1 MAIFLLRINK
11 KQAMNKKK
19 TTQWLLSFVLLLTA
33 TLFTACSNSDSNSA
47 IDEENQP
54 AGPQGSLVS
63 FGITTNKYSEVS
75 RAAQENEGR
84 VVSSSTENLGNGL
97 EALVEVVETP
107 AKAAETRAVGQAPA
121 GDYTILAYQGT
132 ELKQKWEIN
141 YKSDGTY
148 TMKDGSNPEKYLA
161 PGSYKFYVFKNQD
174 FELENGNYVA
184 KLENGEN
191 EPYLYE
197 DNVTI
202 NNQLKTKLTFTLK
215 PYFAKVKFK
224 IKAFSAKFDRASK
237 TANGL
242 PYTEQTPFE
251 GPTNGHFVYN
261 ANSIPS
267 TMTLNATNG
276 TITPTNNSAAGQTND
291 FVSFTGNVVDGDNS
305 YILSN
310 NAMFFLP
317 GTDITKLKFQFKTGI
332 AGTIYKKSIA
342 GKSLK
347 ISKPI
352 TGGLKSGYE
361 YIVSTTVYY
370 TATYLFSDGT
380 EGTMGN
386 KGNRTPIALYV
397 GTHNGHKFAIALNDA
412 KYPRTGGQG
421 SWYLGPWSRN
431 NSNNATYLHNI
442 NTQTPKYDGYETT
455 YESNTTWANPQGGKV
470 KADNENFDAF
480 YAAAHYSPGVN
491 LTGSIA
497 NAKWYLPSWGEW
509 DDAYRTFGFESI
521 IGKKEKNDEVW
532 YSSDLQYQLVQ
543 ILFLQAGGSPAS
555 GFYWTADTH
564 GKSYTIMIRP
574 KVTKKLDWPQIN
586 DVNKT
591 DQWGA
596 TRAFIRY

>member
-107 AKAAETRAVGQAPA
+107 TKIANTRAVGQAPA

-197 DNVTI
+197 GNVTI

-224 IKAFSAKFDRASK
+224 VKAFSKQVFDK
-237 TANGL
+237 
-242 PYTEQTPFE
+242 
-251 GPTNGHFVYN
+251 PTNGHFIYD
-261 ANSIPS
+261 ANTIPS
-267 TMTLNATNG
+267 SMILNAANGTMTS
-276 TITPTNNSAAGQTND
+276 TNNNAAGQTND
-291 FVSFTGNVVDGDNS
+291 FVSFTANEADGDNS
-305 YILSN
+305 KIESN

-317 GTDITKLKFQFKTGI
+317 GTDITKLKFQFLSGI
-332 AGTIYKKSIA
+332 SGTIYNKPIA

-347 ISKPI
+347 ISNPI

-361 YIVSTTVYY
+361 YIVTTTVYY

-386 KGNRTPIALYV
+386 KGNRTPIAVYV
-397 GTHNGHKFAIALNDA
+397 GTVNGKKYAISLKDA
-412 KYPRTGGQG
+412 ANGV
-421 SWYLGPWSRN
+421 SWAKSGYGDNTPFKGVN
-431 NSNNATYLHNI
+431 ETI
-442 NTQTPKYDGYETT
+442 NRYDGYTITHDWATT
-455 YESNTTWANPQGGKV
+455 KKPASDSNPV
-470 KADNENFDAF
+470 KATNQNFPAF
-480 YAAAHYSPGVN
+480 YNAANYNAGVA
-491 LTGSIA
+491 LTGAIA
-497 NAKWYLPSWGEW
+497 NTKWFLPGLGEW
-509 DDAYRTFGFESI
+509 NLAVENLLEAGSLKNKSVHAFINYNSGSLGYKKLDI
-521 IGKKEKNDEVW
+521 I
-532 YSSDLQYQLVQ
+532 
-543 ILFLQAGGSPAS
+543 FRQAGGFPPDQY
-555 GFYWTADTH
+555 YWTADKYNN
-564 GKSYTIMIRP
+564 GNIYTVVIRGWADKIQLSFTQP
-574 KVTKKLDWPQIN
+574 TQSN
-586 DVNKT
+586 
-591 DQWGA
+591 GA
-596 TRAFIRY
+596 CRAFIQY

>member
-75 RAAQENEGR
+75 RAAQDNEGR

-107 AKAAETRAVGQAPA
+107 TKTANTRAVGQAPA

-197 DNVTI
+197 GNVTI

-224 IKAFSAKFDRASK
+224 VKAFSKQVFDK
-237 TANGL
+237 
-242 PYTEQTPFE
+242 
-251 GPTNGHFVYN
+251 PTNGHFIYD
-261 ANSIPS
+261 ANTIPS
-267 TMTLNATNG
+267 SMILNAANGTMTS
-276 TITPTNNSAAGQTND
+276 TNNNAAGQTND
-291 FVSFTGNVVDGDNS
+291 FVSFTANEADGDNS
-305 YILSN
+305 KIESN

-317 GTDITKLKFQFKTGI
+317 GTDITKLKFQFLSGI
-332 AGTIYKKSIA
+332 SGTIYNKPIA
-342 GKSLK
+342 GKSLR
-347 ISKPI
+347 ISNPI

-361 YIVSTTVYY
+361 YIVTTTVYY

-386 KGNRTPIALYV
+386 KGNRTPIAVYV
-397 GTHNGHKFAIALNDA
+397 GTVNGKKYAISLKDA
-412 KYPRTGGQG
+412 ANGV
-421 SWYLGPWSRN
+421 SWAKSGYGDNTPFKGVN
-431 NSNNATYLHNI
+431 ETI
-442 NTQTPKYDGYETT
+442 NRYDGYTITHDWATT
-455 YESNTTWANPQGGKV
+455 KKPAYDSNPV
-470 KADNENFDAF
+470 KATNQNFPAF
-480 YAAAHYSPGVN
+480 YNAANYNAGVA
-491 LTGSIA
+491 LTGTIA
-497 NAKWYLPSWGEW
+497 NTKWFLPGLGEW
-509 DDAYRTFGFESI
+509 NLAVENLLEAGSLKNKSVHAFINYNSGSLGYKKLDI
-521 IGKKEKNDEVW
+521 I
-532 YSSDLQYQLVQ
+532 
-543 ILFLQAGGSPAS
+543 FRQAGGFPPDQY
-555 GFYWTADTH
+555 YWTADKYNN
-564 GKSYTIMIRP
+564 GNIYTVVIRGWADKIQLSFTQP
-574 KVTKKLDWPQIN
+574 TQSN
-586 DVNKT
+586 
-591 DQWGA
+591 GA
-596 TRAFIRY
+596 CRAFIQY

>member
-107 AKAAETRAVGQAPA
+107 TKTANTRTVGQAPA

-197 DNVTI
+197 GNVTI

-224 IKAFSAKFDRASK
+224 IKAFSKEVFDK
-237 TANGL
+237 
-242 PYTEQTPFE
+242 
-251 GPTNGHFVYN
+251 PTNGHFIYD
-261 ANSIPS
+261 ANTIPS
-267 TMTLNATNG
+267 SMILNAANGTMTS
-276 TITPTNNSAAGQTND
+276 TNNNAAGQTND
-291 FVSFTGNVVDGDNS
+291 FVSFTANEADGDNS
-305 YILSN
+305 KIESN

-317 GTDITKLKFQFKTGI
+317 GTDITKLKFQFLSGI
-332 AGTIYKKSIA
+332 SGTIYNKPIA

-347 ISKPI
+347 ISNPI

-361 YIVSTTVYY
+361 YIISTTVYY

-386 KGNRTPIALYV
+386 KGNRTPIAVYV
-397 GTHNGHKFAIALNDA
+397 GTVNGKKYAISLKDA
-412 KYPRTGGQG
+412 ANGVNWANNKYGD
-421 SWYLGPWSRN
+421 
-431 NSNNATYLHNI
+431 
-442 NTQTPKYDGYETT
+442 NTTPKGVNETINRYDGYKITHEWGTT
-455 YESNTTWANPQGGKV
+455 TKPAYDSNPI
-470 KADNENFDAF
+470 KATNQNFPAF
-480 YAAAHYSPGVN
+480 YNAANYNAGVA
-491 LTGSIA
+491 LTGTIA
-497 NAKWYLPSWGEW
+497 NTKWFLPGLGEW
-509 DDAYRTFGFESI
+509 NLAVENLLEAGSLKNKGVHAFINYNSGSLGYKKLDI
-521 IGKKEKNDEVW
+521 I
-532 YSSDLQYQLVQ
+532 
-543 ILFLQAGGSPAS
+543 FRQAGGFPPDQY
-555 GFYWTADTH
+555 YWTADKYNNGNIYTVVIR
-564 GKSYTIMIRP
+564 GWANKIQLSFTQPTKS
-574 KVTKKLDWPQIN
+574 D
-586 DVNKT
+586 
-591 DQWGA
+591 GA
-596 TRAFIRY
+596 CRAFIQY

>member
-107 AKAAETRAVGQAPA
+107 TKAANTRAVGQAPA

-197 DNVTI
+197 GNVTI

-224 IKAFSAKFDRASK
+224 IKAFSKEVFDK
-237 TANGL
+237 
-242 PYTEQTPFE
+242 
-251 GPTNGHFVYN
+251 PTNGHFIYD
-261 ANSIPS
+261 ANTIPS
-267 TMTLNATNG
+267 SMILNAANGTMTS
-276 TITPTNNSAAGQTND
+276 TNNNAAGQTND
-291 FVSFTGNVVDGDNS
+291 FVSFTANEADGDNS
-305 YILSN
+305 KIESN

-317 GTDITKLKFQFKTGI
+317 GTDITKLKFQFLSGI
-332 AGTIYKKSIA
+332 SGTIYNKPIA

-347 ISKPI
+347 ISNPI

-361 YIVSTTVYY
+361 YIISTTVYY

-386 KGNRTPIALYV
+386 KGNRTPIAVYV
-397 GTHNGHKFAIALNDA
+397 GTVNGKKYAISLKDA
-412 KYPRTGGQG
+412 ANGVNWANYKYGD
-421 SWYLGPWSRN
+421 
-431 NSNNATYLHNI
+431 
-442 NTQTPKYDGYETT
+442 NTTPKGVNETINRYDGYKITHDWATT
-455 YESNTTWANPQGGKV
+455 TRPAYDSNPV
-470 KADNENFDAF
+470 KATNQNFPAF
-480 YAAAHYSPGVN
+480 YNAANYNAGVA
-491 LTGSIA
+491 LTGTIA
-497 NAKWYLPSWGEW
+497 NTKWFLPGLGEW
-509 DDAYRTFGFESI
+509 NLAVENLLEAGSLKNKGVHNYINYNSGSLGYKKLDI
-521 IGKKEKNDEVW
+521 I
-532 YSSDLQYQLVQ
+532 
-543 ILFLQAGGSPAS
+543 FRQAGGFPPDQY
-555 GFYWTADTH
+555 YWTADKYNNGNIYTVVIR
-564 GKSYTIMIRP
+564 GWANKIQLSFTQPTKS
-574 KVTKKLDWPQIN
+574 D
-586 DVNKT
+586 
-591 DQWGA
+591 GA
-596 TRAFIRY
+596 CRAFIQY

>member
-107 AKAAETRAVGQAPA
+107 AKAANTRAVGQAPA

-197 DNVTI
+197 GNVTI

-224 IKAFSAKFDRASK
+224 IKAFSKEVFDK
-237 TANGL
+237 
-242 PYTEQTPFE
+242 
-251 GPTNGHFVYN
+251 PTNGHFIYD
-261 ANSIPS
+261 ANTIPS
-267 TMTLNATNG
+267 SMILNAANGTMTS
-276 TITPTNNSAAGQTND
+276 TNNNAAGQTND
-291 FVSFTGNVVDGDNS
+291 FVSFTANEADGDNS
-305 YILSN
+305 KIESN

-317 GTDITKLKFQFKTGI
+317 GTDITKLKFQFLSGI
-332 AGTIYKKSIA
+332 SGTIYNKPIA

-347 ISKPI
+347 ISNPI

-361 YIVSTTVYY
+361 YIISTTVYY

-386 KGNRTPIALYV
+386 KGNRTPIAVYV
-397 GTHNGHKFAIALNDA
+397 GTVNGKKYAISLKDA
-412 KYPRTGGQG
+412 ANGVNWANNKYGD
-421 SWYLGPWSRN
+421 
-431 NSNNATYLHNI
+431 
-442 NTQTPKYDGYETT
+442 NTTPKGVNETINRYDGYKITHEWGTT
-455 YESNTTWANPQGGKV
+455 TKPAYDSNPI
-470 KADNENFDAF
+470 KATNQNFPAF
-480 YAAAHYSPGVN
+480 YNAANYNAGVA
-491 LTGSIA
+491 LTGTIA
-497 NAKWYLPSWGEW
+497 NTKWFLPGLGEW
-509 DDAYRTFGFESI
+509 NLAVENLLEAGSLKNKGVHAFINYNSGSLGYKKLDI
-521 IGKKEKNDEVW
+521 I
-532 YSSDLQYQLVQ
+532 
-543 ILFLQAGGSPAS
+543 FRQAGGFPPDQY
-555 GFYWTADTH
+555 YWTADKYNNGNIYTVVIR
-564 GKSYTIMIRP
+564 GWANKIQLSFTQPTKS
-574 KVTKKLDWPQIN
+574 D
-586 DVNKT
+586 
-591 DQWGA
+591 GA
-596 TRAFIRY
+596 CRAFIQY

>member
-107 AKAAETRAVGQAPA
+107 TKTANTRAVGQAPA

-197 DNVTI
+197 GNVTI

-224 IKAFSAKFDRASK
+224 IKAFSKEVFDK
-237 TANGL
+237 
-242 PYTEQTPFE
+242 
-251 GPTNGHFVYN
+251 PTNGHFIYD
-261 ANSIPS
+261 ANTIPS
-267 TMTLNATNG
+267 SMILNAANGTMTS
-276 TITPTNNSAAGQTND
+276 TNNNAAGQTND
-291 FVSFTGNVVDGDNS
+291 FVSFTANEADGDNS
-305 YILSN
+305 KIESN

-317 GTDITKLKFQFKTGI
+317 GTDITKLKFQFLSGI
-332 AGTIYKKSIA
+332 SGTIYNKPIA

-347 ISKPI
+347 ISNPI

-386 KGNRTPIALYV
+386 KGNRTPIAVYV
-397 GTHNGHKFAIALNDA
+397 GTVNGKKYAISLKDA
-412 KYPRTGGQG
+412 ANGV
-421 SWYLGPWSRN
+421 SWAKSGYGDNTPFKGVN
-431 NSNNATYLHNI
+431 ETI
-442 NTQTPKYDGYETT
+442 NRYDGYTITHDWATT
-455 YESNTTWANPQGGKV
+455 KKPASDSNPV
-470 KADNENFDAF
+470 KATNQNFPAF
-480 YAAAHYSPGVN
+480 YNAANYNAGVA
-491 LTGSIA
+491 LTGAIA
-497 NAKWYLPSWGEW
+497 NTKWFLPGLGEW
-509 DDAYRTFGFESI
+509 NLAVENLLEAGSLKNKSVHAFINYNSGSLGYKKLDI
-521 IGKKEKNDEVW
+521 I
-532 YSSDLQYQLVQ
+532 
-543 ILFLQAGGSPAS
+543 FRQAGGFPPDQY
-555 GFYWTADTH
+555 YWTADKYNN
-564 GKSYTIMIRP
+564 GNIYTVVIRGWADKIQLSFTQP
-574 KVTKKLDWPQIN
+574 TQSN
-586 DVNKT
+586 
-591 DQWGA
+591 GA
-596 TRAFIRY
+596 CRAFIQY

>member
-107 AKAAETRAVGQAPA
+107 TKTANTRAVGQAPA

-184 KLENGEN
+184 KLKNGEN

-197 DNVTI
+197 GNVTI

-224 IKAFSAKFDRASK
+224 IKAFSKEVFDK
-237 TANGL
+237 
-242 PYTEQTPFE
+242 
-251 GPTNGHFVYN
+251 PTNGHFIYD
-261 ANSIPS
+261 ANTIPS
-267 TMTLNATNG
+267 SMILNAANGTMTS
-276 TITPTNNSAAGQTND
+276 TNNNAAGQTND
-291 FVSFTGNVVDGDNS
+291 FVSFTANEADGDNS
-305 YILSN
+305 KIESN

-317 GTDITKLKFQFKTGI
+317 GTDITKLKFQFLSGI
-332 AGTIYKKSIA
+332 SGTIYNKPIA

-347 ISKPI
+347 ISNPI

-361 YIVSTTVYY
+361 YIISTTVYY

-386 KGNRTPIALYV
+386 KGNRTPIAVYV
-397 GTHNGHKFAIALNDA
+397 GTVNGKKYAISLKDA
-412 KYPRTGGQG
+412 ANGVNWANNKYGD
-421 SWYLGPWSRN
+421 
-431 NSNNATYLHNI
+431 
-442 NTQTPKYDGYETT
+442 NTTPKGVNETINRYDGYKITHEWGTT
-455 YESNTTWANPQGGKV
+455 TKPAYDSNPI
-470 KADNENFDAF
+470 KATNQNFPAF
-480 YAAAHYSPGVN
+480 YNAANYNAGVA
-491 LTGSIA
+491 LTGTIA
-497 NAKWYLPSWGEW
+497 NTKWFLPGLGEW
-509 DDAYRTFGFESI
+509 NLAVENLLEAGSLKNKGVHAFINYNSGSLGYKKLDI
-521 IGKKEKNDEVW
+521 I
-532 YSSDLQYQLVQ
+532 
-543 ILFLQAGGSPAS
+543 FRQAGGFPPDQY
-555 GFYWTADTH
+555 YWTADKYNNGNIYTVVIR
-564 GKSYTIMIRP
+564 GWANKIQLSFTQPTKS
-574 KVTKKLDWPQIN
+574 D
-586 DVNKT
+586 
-591 DQWGA
+591 GA
-596 TRAFIRY
+596 CRAFIQY

>member
-107 AKAAETRAVGQAPA
+107 TKTANTRAVGQAPA

-197 DNVTI
+197 GNVTI

-224 IKAFSAKFDRASK
+224 IKAFSKEVFDK
-237 TANGL
+237 
-242 PYTEQTPFE
+242 
-251 GPTNGHFVYN
+251 PTNGHFIYD
-261 ANSIPS
+261 ANTIPS
-267 TMTLNATNG
+267 SMTLNAANG
-276 TITPTNNSAAGQTND
+276 TMTSTNNNAAGQTND
-291 FVSFTGNVVDGDNS
+291 FVSFTANEADGDNS
-305 YILSN
+305 KIESN

-317 GTDITKLKFQFKTGI
+317 GTDITKLKFQFLSGI
-332 AGTIYKKSIA
+332 SGTIYNKPIA

-347 ISKPI
+347 ISNPI

-386 KGNRTPIALYV
+386 KGNRTPIAVYV
-397 GTHNGHKFAIALNDA
+397 GTVNGKKYAISLKDA
-412 KYPRTGGQG
+412 ANGVSWANNKYGD
-421 SWYLGPWSRN
+421 
-431 NSNNATYLHNI
+431 
-442 NTQTPKYDGYETT
+442 NTTPKGVNETINRYDGYKITHDWATT
-455 YESNTTWANPQGGKV
+455 TKPGTDSNPV
-470 KADNENFDAF
+470 KATNQNFPAF
-480 YAAAHYSPGVN
+480 YNAANYNAGVA
-491 LTGSIA
+491 LTGTIA
-497 NAKWYLPSWGEW
+497 NTKWFLPGLGEW
-509 DDAYRTFGFESI
+509 NLAVENLLEAGSLKNKGVHAYINYNSGSLGYKKLDI
-521 IGKKEKNDEVW
+521 I
-532 YSSDLQYQLVQ
+532 
-543 ILFLQAGGSPAS
+543 FRQAGGFPPDQY
-555 GFYWTADTH
+555 YWTADKYNSGNIYTVVIR
-564 GKSYTIMIRP
+564 GWANRIQLSFTQPTKS
-574 KVTKKLDWPQIN
+574 D
-586 DVNKT
+586 
-591 DQWGA
+591 GGC
-596 TRAFIRY
+596 RAFIQY

>member
-107 AKAAETRAVGQAPA
+107 TKTANTRAVGQAPA

-197 DNVTI
+197 GNVTI

-224 IKAFSAKFDRASK
+224 IKAFSKQVFDK
-237 TANGL
+237 
-242 PYTEQTPFE
+242 
-251 GPTNGHFVYN
+251 PTNGHFIYD
-261 ANSIPS
+261 ANTIPS
-267 TMTLNATNG
+267 SMILNAANGTMTS
-276 TITPTNNSAAGQTND
+276 TNNNAAGQTND
-291 FVSFTGNVVDGDNS
+291 FISFTANEDDGDNS
-305 YILSN
+305 KIESN
-310 NAMFFLP
+310 SSMFFLP
-317 GTDITKLKFQFKTGI
+317 GTDITKLKFQFLSGI
-332 AGTIYKKSIA
+332 SGTIYNKPIA
-342 GKSLK
+342 GKSLR
-347 ISKPI
+347 ISNPI

-361 YIVSTTVYY
+361 YIVTTTVYY

-386 KGNRTPIALYV
+386 KGNRTPIAVYV
-397 GTHNGHKFAIALNDA
+397 GTVNGKKYAISLKDA
-412 KYPRTGGQG
+412 ANGV
-421 SWYLGPWSRN
+421 SWAKSGYGDNTPFKGVN
-431 NSNNATYLHNI
+431 ETI
-442 NTQTPKYDGYETT
+442 NRYDGYKITHDWATT
-455 YESNTTWANPQGGKV
+455 KKPASDSNPV
-470 KADNENFDAF
+470 KATNQNFPAF
-480 YAAAHYSPGVN
+480 YNAANYNAGVA
-491 LTGSIA
+491 LTGTIA
-497 NAKWYLPSWGEW
+497 NTKWFLPGLGEW
-509 DDAYRTFGFESI
+509 NLAVENLLEAGSLKNKSVHAFINYNSGSLGYKKLDI
-521 IGKKEKNDEVW
+521 I
-532 YSSDLQYQLVQ
+532 
-543 ILFLQAGGSPAS
+543 FRQAGGFPPDQY
-555 GFYWTADTH
+555 YWTADKYNNGNIYTVVIR
-564 GKSYTIMIRP
+564 GWANKIQLSFTQPTKS
-574 KVTKKLDWPQIN
+574 D
-586 DVNKT
+586 
-591 DQWGA
+591 GA
-596 TRAFIRY
+596 CRAFIQY

>member
-107 AKAAETRAVGQAPA
+107 TKTANTRAVGQAPA

-141 YKSDGTY
+141 YKSNGTY

-197 DNVTI
+197 GNVTI

-215 PYFAKVKFK
+215 PYFAKVNFK
-224 IKAFSAKFDRASK
+224 IKAFSKEVFDK
-237 TANGL
+237 
-242 PYTEQTPFE
+242 
-251 GPTNGHFVYN
+251 PTNGHFIYD
-261 ANSIPS
+261 ANTIPS
-267 TMTLNATNG
+267 SMTLNAANG
-276 TITPTNNSAAGQTND
+276 TMTSTNNNAAGQTND
-291 FVSFTGNVVDGDNS
+291 FVSFTANEADGDNS
-305 YILSN
+305 KIESN

-317 GTDITKLKFQFKTGI
+317 GTDITKLKFQFLSGI
-332 AGTIYKKSIA
+332 SGTIYNKPIA

-347 ISKPI
+347 ISNPI

-386 KGNRTPIALYV
+386 KGNRTPIAVYV
-397 GTHNGHKFAIALNDA
+397 GTVNGKKYAISLKDA
-412 KYPRTGGQG
+412 ANGVNWANYKYGD
-421 SWYLGPWSRN
+421 
-431 NSNNATYLHNI
+431 
-442 NTQTPKYDGYETT
+442 NTTPKGVNETINRYDGYKITHDWATT
-455 YESNTTWANPQGGKV
+455 TKPAYDSNPV
-470 KADNENFDAF
+470 KATNQNFPAF
-480 YAAAHYSPGVN
+480 YNAANYNAGVA
-491 LTGSIA
+491 LTGTIA
-497 NAKWYLPSWGEW
+497 NTKWFLPGLGEW
-509 DDAYRTFGFESI
+509 NLAVENLLEAGSLKNKGVHNYINYNSGSLGYKKLDI
-521 IGKKEKNDEVW
+521 I
-532 YSSDLQYQLVQ
+532 
-543 ILFLQAGGSPAS
+543 FRQAGGFPPDQY
-555 GFYWTADTH
+555 YWTADKYNNGNIYTVVIR
-564 GKSYTIMIRP
+564 GWANRIQLSFTQPTKS
-574 KVTKKLDWPQIN
+574 D
-586 DVNKT
+586 
-591 DQWGA
+591 GA
-596 TRAFIRY
+596 CRAFIQY

>member
-11 KQAMNKKK
+11 KQAMNKTK

-107 AKAAETRAVGQAPA
+107 TKTANTRAVGQAPA

-141 YKSDGTY
+141 YKSNGTY

-161 PGSYKFYVFKNQD
+161 PGSYKFYAFKNQD

-184 KLENGEN
+184 KLKNGEN

-197 DNVTI
+197 GNVTI

-224 IKAFSAKFDRASK
+224 IKAFSKEVFDK
-237 TANGL
+237 
-242 PYTEQTPFE
+242 
-251 GPTNGHFVYN
+251 PTNGHFIYD
-261 ANSIPS
+261 ANTIPS
-267 TMTLNATNG
+267 SMILNAANGTMTS
-276 TITPTNNSAAGQTND
+276 TNNNAAGQTND
-291 FVSFTGNVVDGDNS
+291 FVSFTANEADGDNS
-305 YILSN
+305 KIESN

-317 GTDITKLKFQFKTGI
+317 GTDITKLKFQFLSGI
-332 AGTIYKKSIA
+332 SGTIYNKPIA

-347 ISKPI
+347 ISNPI

-386 KGNRTPIALYV
+386 KGNRTPIAVYV
-397 GTHNGHKFAIALNDA
+397 GTVNGKKYAISLKDA
-412 KYPRTGGQG
+412 ANGVNWANNKYGD
-421 SWYLGPWSRN
+421 
-431 NSNNATYLHNI
+431 
-442 NTQTPKYDGYETT
+442 NTTPKGVNETINRYDGYKITHDWATT
-455 YESNTTWANPQGGKV
+455 TRPAYDSNPV
-470 KADNENFDAF
+470 KATNQNFPAF
-480 YAAAHYSPGVN
+480 YNAANYNAGVA
-491 LTGSIA
+491 LTGTIA
-497 NAKWYLPSWGEW
+497 NTKWFLPGLGEW
-509 DDAYRTFGFESI
+509 NLAVENLLEAGSLKNKGVHNYINYNSGSLGYKKLDI
-521 IGKKEKNDEVW
+521 I
-532 YSSDLQYQLVQ
+532 
-543 ILFLQAGGSPAS
+543 FRQAGGFPPDQY
-555 GFYWTADTH
+555 YWTADKYNNGNIYTVVIR
-564 GKSYTIMIRP
+564 GWANKIQLSFTQPTKS
-574 KVTKKLDWPQIN
+574 D
-586 DVNKT
+586 
-591 DQWGA
+591 GA
-596 TRAFIRY
+596 CRAFIQY

>member
-107 AKAAETRAVGQAPA
+107 TKTANTRAVGQAPA

-197 DNVTI
+197 GNVTI

-224 IKAFSAKFDRASK
+224 IKAFSKEVFDK
-237 TANGL
+237 
-242 PYTEQTPFE
+242 
-251 GPTNGHFVYN
+251 PTNGHFIYD
-261 ANSIPS
+261 ANTIPS
-267 TMTLNATNG
+267 SMILNAANGTMTS
-276 TITPTNNSAAGQTND
+276 TNNNAAGQTND
-291 FVSFTGNVVDGDNS
+291 FVSFTANEADGDNS
-305 YILSN
+305 KIESN

-317 GTDITKLKFQFKTGI
+317 GTDITKLKFQFLSGI
-332 AGTIYKKSIA
+332 SGTIYNKPIA

-347 ISKPI
+347 ISNPI

-386 KGNRTPIALYV
+386 KGNRTPIAVYV
-397 GTHNGHKFAIALNDA
+397 GTANGKKYAMSLKDA
-412 KYPRTGGQG
+412 ANGV
-421 SWYLGPWSRN
+421 SWAKSGYGDNTPPKGVNETISR
-431 NSNNATYLHNI
+431 
-442 NTQTPKYDGYETT
+442 YDGYKITHDWATT
-455 YESNTTWANPQGGKV
+455 TKPRTDSNPT
-470 KADNENFDAF
+470 KATNQNFPAF
-480 YAAAHYSPGVN
+480 YNAANYNAGVA
-491 LTGSIA
+491 LTGAIA
-497 NAKWYLPSWGEW
+497 NTKWFLPGLGEW
-509 DDAYRTFGFESI
+509 NLAVENLLEAGSLKNKGVHAFINYNSGSLGYKKLDI
-521 IGKKEKNDEVW
+521 I
-532 YSSDLQYQLVQ
+532 
-543 ILFLQAGGSPAS
+543 FRQAGGFPPDQY
-555 GFYWTADTH
+555 YWTADKYNNGNIYTVVIR
-564 GKSYTIMIRP
+564 GWANKIQLSFTQPTKS
-574 KVTKKLDWPQIN
+574 D
-586 DVNKT
+586 
-591 DQWGA
+591 GA
-596 TRAFIRY
+596 CRAFIQY

>member
-75 RAAQENEGR
+75 RVAQENEGR

-107 AKAAETRAVGQAPA
+107 TKTANTRAVGQAPA

-197 DNVTI
+197 GNVTI

-224 IKAFSAKFDRASK
+224 IKAFSKEVFDK
-237 TANGL
+237 
-242 PYTEQTPFE
+242 
-251 GPTNGHFVYN
+251 PTNGHFIYD
-261 ANSIPS
+261 ANTIPS
-267 TMTLNATNG
+267 SMILNAANGTMTS
-276 TITPTNNSAAGQTND
+276 TNNNAAGQTND
-291 FVSFTGNVVDGDNS
+291 FVSFTANEADGDNS
-305 YILSN
+305 KIESN

-317 GTDITKLKFQFKTGI
+317 GTDITKLKFQFLSGI
-332 AGTIYKKSIA
+332 SGTIYNKPIA

-347 ISKPI
+347 ISNPI

-361 YIVSTTVYY
+361 YIISTTVYY

-386 KGNRTPIALYV
+386 KGNRTPIAVYV
-397 GTHNGHKFAIALNDA
+397 GTVNGKKYAISLKDA
-412 KYPRTGGQG
+412 ANGVNWANNKYGD
-421 SWYLGPWSRN
+421 
-431 NSNNATYLHNI
+431 
-442 NTQTPKYDGYETT
+442 NTTPKGVNETINRYDGYKITHEWGTT
-455 YESNTTWANPQGGKV
+455 TKPAYDSNPI
-470 KADNENFDAF
+470 KATNQNFPAF
-480 YAAAHYSPGVN
+480 YNAANYNAGVA
-491 LTGSIA
+491 LTGTIA
-497 NAKWYLPSWGEW
+497 NTKWFLPGLGEW
-509 DDAYRTFGFESI
+509 NLAVENLLEAGSLKNKGVHAFINYNSGSLGYKKLDI
-521 IGKKEKNDEVW
+521 I
-532 YSSDLQYQLVQ
+532 
-543 ILFLQAGGSPAS
+543 FRQAGGFPPDQY
-555 GFYWTADTH
+555 YWTADKYNNGNIYTVVIR
-564 GKSYTIMIRP
+564 GWANKIQLSFTQPTKS
-574 KVTKKLDWPQIN
+574 D
-586 DVNKT
+586 
-591 DQWGA
+591 GA
-596 TRAFIRY
+596 CRAFIQY

>member
-107 AKAAETRAVGQAPA
+107 TKAANTRAVGQAPA

-197 DNVTI
+197 GNVTI

-215 PYFAKVKFK
+215 PYFAKVNFK
-224 IKAFSAKFDRASK
+224 IKAFSKEVFDK
-237 TANGL
+237 
-242 PYTEQTPFE
+242 
-251 GPTNGHFVYN
+251 PTNGHFIYD
-261 ANSIPS
+261 ANTIPS
-267 TMTLNATNG
+267 SMTLNAANG
-276 TITPTNNSAAGQTND
+276 TMTSTNNNAAGQTND
-291 FVSFTGNVVDGDNS
+291 FVSFTANEADGDNS
-305 YILSN
+305 KIESN

-317 GTDITKLKFQFKTGI
+317 GTDITKLKFQFLSGI
-332 AGTIYKKSIA
+332 SGTIYNKPIA

-347 ISKPI
+347 ISNPI

-386 KGNRTPIALYV
+386 KGNRTPIAVYV
-397 GTHNGHKFAIALNDA
+397 GTVNGKKYAISLKDA
-412 KYPRTGGQG
+412 ANGVNWANYKYGD
-421 SWYLGPWSRN
+421 
-431 NSNNATYLHNI
+431 
-442 NTQTPKYDGYETT
+442 NTTPKGVNETINRYDGYKITHDWATT
-455 YESNTTWANPQGGKV
+455 TKPAYDSNPV
-470 KADNENFDAF
+470 KATNQNFPAF
-480 YAAAHYSPGVN
+480 YNAANYNAGVA
-491 LTGSIA
+491 LTGTIA
-497 NAKWYLPSWGEW
+497 NTKWFLPGLGEW
-509 DDAYRTFGFESI
+509 NLAVENLLEAGSLKNKGVHNYINYNSGSLGYKKLDI
-521 IGKKEKNDEVW
+521 I
-532 YSSDLQYQLVQ
+532 
-543 ILFLQAGGSPAS
+543 FRQAGGFPPDQY
-555 GFYWTADTH
+555 YWTADKYNNGNIYTVVIR
-564 GKSYTIMIRP
+564 GWANRIQLSFTQPTKS
-574 KVTKKLDWPQIN
+574 D
-586 DVNKT
+586 
-591 DQWGA
+591 GA
-596 TRAFIRY
+596 CRAFIQY

>member
-107 AKAAETRAVGQAPA
+107 TKTANTRAVGQAPA

-197 DNVTI
+197 GNVTI

-224 IKAFSAKFDRASK
+224 IKAFSKEVFDK
-237 TANGL
+237 
-242 PYTEQTPFE
+242 
-251 GPTNGHFVYN
+251 PTNGHFIYD
-261 ANSIPS
+261 ANTIPS
-267 TMTLNATNG
+267 SMILNAANGTMTS
-276 TITPTNNSAAGQTND
+276 TNNNAAGQTND
-291 FVSFTGNVVDGDNS
+291 FVSFTANEADGDNS
-305 YILSN
+305 KIESN

-317 GTDITKLKFQFKTGI
+317 GTDITKLKFQFLSGI
-332 AGTIYKKSIA
+332 SGTIYNKPIA

-347 ISKPI
+347 ISNPI

-361 YIVSTTVYY
+361 YIISTTVYY

-386 KGNRTPIALYV
+386 KGNRTPIAVYV
-397 GTHNGHKFAIALNDA
+397 GTVNGKKYAISLKDA
-412 KYPRTGGQG
+412 ANGVNWANNKYGD
-421 SWYLGPWSRN
+421 
-431 NSNNATYLHNI
+431 
-442 NTQTPKYDGYETT
+442 NTTPKGVNETINRYDGYKITHEWGTT
-455 YESNTTWANPQGGKV
+455 TKPAYDSNPI
-470 KADNENFDAF
+470 KATNQNFPAF
-480 YAAAHYSPGVN
+480 YNAANYNAGVA
-491 LTGSIA
+491 LTGTIA
-497 NAKWYLPSWGEW
+497 NTKWFLPGLGEW
-509 DDAYRTFGFESI
+509 NLAVENLLEAGSLKNKGVYAFINYNSGSLGYKKLDI
-521 IGKKEKNDEVW
+521 I
-532 YSSDLQYQLVQ
+532 
-543 ILFLQAGGSPAS
+543 FRQAGGFPPDQY
-555 GFYWTADTH
+555 YWTADKYNNGNIYTVVIR
-564 GKSYTIMIRP
+564 GWANKIQLSFTQPTKS
-574 KVTKKLDWPQIN
+574 D
-586 DVNKT
+586 
-591 DQWGA
+591 GA
-596 TRAFIRY
+596 CRAFIQY

>member
-107 AKAAETRAVGQAPA
+107 TKTANTRAVGQAPA

-161 PGSYKFYVFKNQD
+161 PGSYQFYVFKNQD

-197 DNVTI
+197 GNVTI

-224 IKAFSAKFDRASK
+224 VKAFSKQVFDK
-237 TANGL
+237 
-242 PYTEQTPFE
+242 
-251 GPTNGHFVYN
+251 PTNGHFIYD
-261 ANSIPS
+261 ANTIPS
-267 TMTLNATNG
+267 SMILNAANGTMTS
-276 TITPTNNSAAGQTND
+276 TNNNAAGQTND
-291 FVSFTGNVVDGDNS
+291 FVSFTANEADGDNS
-305 YILSN
+305 KIESN

-317 GTDITKLKFQFKTGI
+317 GTDITKLKFQFLSGI
-332 AGTIYKKSIA
+332 SGTIYNKPIA

-347 ISKPI
+347 ISNPI

-361 YIVSTTVYY
+361 YIVTTTVYY

-386 KGNRTPIALYV
+386 KGNRTPIAVYV
-397 GTHNGHKFAIALNDA
+397 GTVNGKKYAISLKDA
-412 KYPRTGGQG
+412 ANGV
-421 SWYLGPWSRN
+421 SWAKSGYGDNTPFKGVN
-431 NSNNATYLHNI
+431 ETI
-442 NTQTPKYDGYETT
+442 NRYDGYTITHDWATT
-455 YESNTTWANPQGGKV
+455 KKPASDSNPV
-470 KADNENFDAF
+470 KATNQNFPAF
-480 YAAAHYSPGVN
+480 YNAANYNAGVA
-491 LTGSIA
+491 LTGAIA
-497 NAKWYLPSWGEW
+497 NTKWFLPGLGEW
-509 DDAYRTFGFESI
+509 NLAVENLLEAGSLKNKSVHAFINYNSGSLGYKKLDI
-521 IGKKEKNDEVW
+521 I
-532 YSSDLQYQLVQ
+532 
-543 ILFLQAGGSPAS
+543 FRQAGGFPPDQY
-555 GFYWTADTH
+555 YWTADKYNN
-564 GKSYTIMIRP
+564 GNIYTVVIRGWADKIQLSFTQP
-574 KVTKKLDWPQIN
+574 TQSN
-586 DVNKT
+586 
-591 DQWGA
+591 GA
-596 TRAFIRY
+596 CRAFIQY

>member
-107 AKAAETRAVGQAPA
+107 TKAANTRAVGQAPA

-141 YKSDGTY
+141 YKSNGTY

-161 PGSYKFYVFKNQD
+161 PGSYQFYVFKNQD

-197 DNVTI
+197 GNVTI

-224 IKAFSAKFDRASK
+224 IKAFSKEVFDK
-237 TANGL
+237 
-242 PYTEQTPFE
+242 
-251 GPTNGHFVYN
+251 PTNGHFIYD
-261 ANSIPS
+261 ANTIPS
-267 TMTLNATNG
+267 SMTLNAANG
-276 TITPTNNSAAGQTND
+276 TMTSTNNNAAGQTND
-291 FVSFTGNVVDGDNS
+291 FVSFTANEADGDNS
-305 YILSN
+305 KIESN

-317 GTDITKLKFQFKTGI
+317 GTDITKLKFQFLSGI
-332 AGTIYKKSIA
+332 SGTIYNKPIA

-347 ISKPI
+347 ISNPI

-361 YIVSTTVYY
+361 YIISTTVYY

-386 KGNRTPIALYV
+386 KGNRTPIAVYV
-397 GTHNGHKFAIALNDA
+397 GTVNGKKYAISLKDA
-412 KYPRTGGQG
+412 ANGVSWAKGGYG
-421 SWYLGPWSRN
+421 D
-431 NSNNATYLHNI
+431 
-442 NTQTPKYDGYETT
+442 NTTPKGVNETISRYDGYKITHDWATT
-455 YESNTTWANPQGGKV
+455 TKPRTDSNPV
-470 KADNENFDAF
+470 KATNQNFPAF
-480 YAAAHYSPGVN
+480 YNAANYNAGVA
-491 LTGSIA
+491 LTGTIA
-497 NAKWYLPSWGEW
+497 NTKWFLPGLGEW
-509 DDAYRTFGFESI
+509 NLAVENLLEAGSLKNKSVHAFINYNSGSLGYKKLDI
-521 IGKKEKNDEVW
+521 I
-532 YSSDLQYQLVQ
+532 
-543 ILFLQAGGSPAS
+543 FRQAGGFPPDQY
-555 GFYWTADTH
+555 YWTADKYNN
-564 GKSYTIMIRP
+564 GNIYTVVIRGWADKIQLSFTQP
-574 KVTKKLDWPQIN
+574 TQSN
-586 DVNKT
+586 
-591 DQWGA
+591 GA
-596 TRAFIRY
+596 CRAFIQY

>member
-107 AKAAETRAVGQAPA
+107 TKTANTRAVGQAPA

-141 YKSDGTY
+141 YKSNGTY

-197 DNVTI
+197 GNVTI

-224 IKAFSAKFDRASK
+224 VKAFSKEVFDK
-237 TANGL
+237 
-242 PYTEQTPFE
+242 
-251 GPTNGHFVYN
+251 PTNGHFIYD
-261 ANSIPS
+261 ANTIPS
-267 TMTLNATNG
+267 SMILNAANGTMTS
-276 TITPTNNSAAGQTND
+276 TNNNAAGQTND
-291 FVSFTGNVVDGDNS
+291 FVSFTANEADGDNS
-305 YILSN
+305 KIESN

-317 GTDITKLKFQFKTGI
+317 GTDITKLKFQFLSGI
-332 AGTIYKKSIA
+332 SGTIYNKPIA

-347 ISKPI
+347 ISNPI

-386 KGNRTPIALYV
+386 KGNRTPIAVYV
-397 GTHNGHKFAIALNDA
+397 GTVNGKKYAISLKDA
-412 KYPRTGGQG
+412 ANGVNWANNKYGD
-421 SWYLGPWSRN
+421 
-431 NSNNATYLHNI
+431 
-442 NTQTPKYDGYETT
+442 NTTPKGVNETINRYDGYKITHEWGTT
-455 YESNTTWANPQGGKV
+455 TKPAYDSNPI
-470 KADNENFDAF
+470 KATNQNFPAF
-480 YAAAHYSPGVN
+480 YNAANYNAGVA
-491 LTGSIA
+491 LTGTIA
-497 NAKWYLPSWGEW
+497 NTKWFLPGLGEW
-509 DDAYRTFGFESI
+509 NLAVENLLEAGSLKNKGVHAFINYNSGSLGYKKLDI
-521 IGKKEKNDEVW
+521 I
-532 YSSDLQYQLVQ
+532 
-543 ILFLQAGGSPAS
+543 FRQAGGFPPDQY
-555 GFYWTADTH
+555 YWTADKYNNGNIYTVVIR
-564 GKSYTIMIRP
+564 GWANKIQLSFTQPTKS
-574 KVTKKLDWPQIN
+574 D
-586 DVNKT
+586 
-591 DQWGA
+591 GA
-596 TRAFIRY
+596 CRAFIQY

>member
-107 AKAAETRAVGQAPA
+107 TKTANTRAVGQAPA

-197 DNVTI
+197 GNVTI

-224 IKAFSAKFDRASK
+224 IKAFSKEVFDK
-237 TANGL
+237 
-242 PYTEQTPFE
+242 
-251 GPTNGHFVYN
+251 PTNGHFIYD
-261 ANSIPS
+261 ANTIPS
-267 TMTLNATNG
+267 SMTLNAANG
-276 TITPTNNSAAGQTND
+276 TMTSTNNNAAGQTND
-291 FVSFTGNVVDGDNS
+291 FVSFTANEADGDNS
-305 YILSN
+305 KIESN

-317 GTDITKLKFQFKTGI
+317 GTDITKLKFQFLSGI
-332 AGTIYKKSIA
+332 SGTIYNKPIA

-347 ISKPI
+347 ISNPI

-361 YIVSTTVYY
+361 YIISTTVYY

-386 KGNRTPIALYV
+386 KGNRTPIAVYV
-397 GTHNGHKFAIALNDA
+397 GTVNGKKYAISLKDA
-412 KYPRTGGQG
+412 ANGVSWAKGGYG
-421 SWYLGPWSRN
+421 D
-431 NSNNATYLHNI
+431 
-442 NTQTPKYDGYETT
+442 NTTPKGVNETISRYDGYKITHDWATT
-455 YESNTTWANPQGGKV
+455 TKPRTDSNPV
-470 KADNENFDAF
+470 KATNQNFPAF
-480 YAAAHYSPGVN
+480 YNAANYNAGVA
-491 LTGSIA
+491 LTGTIA
-497 NAKWYLPSWGEW
+497 NTKWFLPGLGEW
-509 DDAYRTFGFESI
+509 NLAVENLLEAGSLKNKGVHNYINYNSGSLGYKKLDI
-521 IGKKEKNDEVW
+521 I
-532 YSSDLQYQLVQ
+532 
-543 ILFLQAGGSPAS
+543 FRQAGGFPPDQY
-555 GFYWTADTH
+555 YWTADKYNNGNIYTVVIR
-564 GKSYTIMIRP
+564 GWANRIQLSFTQPTKS
-574 KVTKKLDWPQIN
+574 D
-586 DVNKT
+586 
-591 DQWGA
+591 GA
-596 TRAFIRY
+596 CRAFIQY

>member
-107 AKAAETRAVGQAPA
+107 TKTANTRAVGQAPA

-132 ELKQKWEIN
+132 ELKQKWKIN

-197 DNVTI
+197 GNVTI

-224 IKAFSAKFDRASK
+224 IKAFSKEVFDK
-237 TANGL
+237 
-242 PYTEQTPFE
+242 
-251 GPTNGHFVYN
+251 PTNGHFIYD
-261 ANSIPS
+261 ANTIPS
-267 TMTLNATNG
+267 SMILNAANGTMTS
-276 TITPTNNSAAGQTND
+276 TNNNAAGQTND
-291 FVSFTGNVVDGDNS
+291 FVSFTANEADGDNS
-305 YILSN
+305 KIESN

-317 GTDITKLKFQFKTGI
+317 GTDITKLKFQFLSGI
-332 AGTIYKKSIA
+332 SGTIYNKPIA

-347 ISKPI
+347 ISNPI

-361 YIVSTTVYY
+361 YIISTTVYY

-386 KGNRTPIALYV
+386 KGNRTPIAVYV
-397 GTHNGHKFAIALNDA
+397 GTVNGKKYAISLKDA
-412 KYPRTGGQG
+412 ANGVNWANNKYGD
-421 SWYLGPWSRN
+421 
-431 NSNNATYLHNI
+431 
-442 NTQTPKYDGYETT
+442 NTTPKGVNETINRYDGYKITHEWGTT
-455 YESNTTWANPQGGKV
+455 TKPAYDSNPI
-470 KADNENFDAF
+470 KATNQNFPAF
-480 YAAAHYSPGVN
+480 YNAANYNAGVA
-491 LTGSIA
+491 LTGTIA
-497 NAKWYLPSWGEW
+497 NTKWFLPGLGEW
-509 DDAYRTFGFESI
+509 NLAVENLLEAGSLKNKGVHAFINYNSGSLGYKKLDI
-521 IGKKEKNDEVW
+521 I
-532 YSSDLQYQLVQ
+532 
-543 ILFLQAGGSPAS
+543 FRQAGGFPPDQY
-555 GFYWTADTH
+555 YWTADKYNNGNIYTVVIR
-564 GKSYTIMIRP
+564 GWANKIQLSFTQPTKS
-574 KVTKKLDWPQIN
+574 D
-586 DVNKT
+586 
-591 DQWGA
+591 GA
-596 TRAFIRY
+596 CRAFIQY

>member
-11 KQAMNKKK
+11 KQAMNKTK

-47 IDEENQP
+47 IDEENLP

-107 AKAAETRAVGQAPA
+107 TKTANTRAVGQAPA

-141 YKSDGTY
+141 YKADGTY

-184 KLENGEN
+184 KLGNGEN

-197 DNVTI
+197 GNVTI

-215 PYFAKVKFK
+215 PYFAKVKFR

-237 TANGL
+237 TANGM

-251 GPTNGHFVYN
+251 GPTNGHFVYD

-276 TITPTNNSAAGQTND
+276 TITPTNNSVAGQTND
-291 FVSFTGNVVDGDNS
+291 FVSFTGNEVDGNNS
-305 YILSN
+305 YISSN
-310 NAMFFLP
+310 SAMFFLP
-317 GTDITKLKFQFKTGI
+317 GTDITKLKFQFLSGI
-332 AGTIYKKSIA
+332 SGTIYKKSIA

-347 ISKPI
+347 ISNPI

-397 GTHNGHKFAIALNDA
+397 GTHNDHKFAIALNDA
-412 KYPRTGGQG
+412 KYPRTGAEG
-421 SWYLGPWSRN
+421 SWYLGSWSRN
-431 NSNNATYLHNI
+431 NLSNATQLNNI
-442 NTQTPKYDGYETT
+442 NTQTPKYDGFETT
-455 YESNTTWANPQGGKV
+455 YEPNTTSGNPSGGKV
-470 KADNENFDAF
+470 KAENPNFDAF
-480 YAAAHYSPGVN
+480 YAAAHYSPGVT

-497 NAKWYLPSWGEW
+497 GAKWYLPSWGEW

-521 IGKKEKNDEVW
+521 IGKKEKNEVW
-532 YSSDLQYQLVQ
+532 YSNDLQYQLVQ
-543 ILFLQAGGSPAS
+543 ILFLQAGGSPAA

-564 GKSYTIMIRP
+564 NKAYTIMIRT
-574 KVTKKLDWPQIN
+574 KITKKLDWPQIN
-586 DVNKT
+586 DANRN

>member
-107 AKAAETRAVGQAPA
+107 TKTANTRAVGQAPA

-184 KLENGEN
+184 KLKNGEN

-197 DNVTI
+197 GNVTI

-224 IKAFSAKFDRASK
+224 IKAFSKQVFDK
-237 TANGL
+237 
-242 PYTEQTPFE
+242 
-251 GPTNGHFVYN
+251 PTNGHFIYD
-261 ANSIPS
+261 ANTIPS
-267 TMTLNATNG
+267 SMILNAANGTMTS
-276 TITPTNNSAAGQTND
+276 TNNNAAGQTND
-291 FVSFTGNVVDGDNS
+291 FISFTANEDDGDNS
-305 YILSN
+305 KIESN
-310 NAMFFLP
+310 SSMFFLP
-317 GTDITKLKFQFKTGI
+317 GTDITKLKFQFLSGI
-332 AGTIYKKSIA
+332 SGTIYNKPIA
-342 GKSLK
+342 GKSLR
-347 ISKPI
+347 ISNPI

-361 YIVSTTVYY
+361 YIVTTTVYY

-386 KGNRTPIALYV
+386 KGNRTPIAVYV
-397 GTHNGHKFAIALNDA
+397 GTVNGKKYAISLKDA
-412 KYPRTGGQG
+412 ANGV
-421 SWYLGPWSRN
+421 SWAKSGYGDNTPFKGVN
-431 NSNNATYLHNI
+431 ETI
-442 NTQTPKYDGYETT
+442 NRYDGYKITHDWATT
-455 YESNTTWANPQGGKV
+455 KKPASDSNPV
-470 KADNENFDAF
+470 KATNQNFPAF
-480 YAAAHYSPGVN
+480 YNAANYNAGVA
-491 LTGSIA
+491 LTGTIA
-497 NAKWYLPSWGEW
+497 NTKWFLPGLGEW
-509 DDAYRTFGFESI
+509 NLAVENLLEAGSLKNKSVHAFINYNSGSLGYKKLDI
-521 IGKKEKNDEVW
+521 I
-532 YSSDLQYQLVQ
+532 
-543 ILFLQAGGSPAS
+543 FRQAGGFPPDQY
-555 GFYWTADTH
+555 YWTADKYNNGNIYTVVIR
-564 GKSYTIMIRP
+564 GWANKIQLSFTQPTKS
-574 KVTKKLDWPQIN
+574 D
-586 DVNKT
+586 
-591 DQWGA
+591 GA
-596 TRAFIRY
+596 CRAFIQY

>member
-1 MAIFLLRINK
+1 MYILPILSQR
-11 KQAMNKKK
+11 MNKKN
-19 TTQWLLSFVLLLTA
+19 TTFWLLPLLLSLAVTMFSGCNN
-33 TLFTACSNSDSNSA
+33 TENSVIND
-47 IDEENQP
+47 DDLP
-54 AGPQGSLVS
+54 ADAKGSLVS
-63 FGITTNKYSEVS
+63 FGLSTSQYSEGSPTS
-75 RAAQENEGR
+75 RAAGNNEGR

-107 AKAAETRAVGQAPA
+107 AKAAKTRAVGQAPA

-215 PYFAKVKFK
+215 PYFAKVNFK
-224 IKAFSAKFDRASK
+224 IKAFSKQVFDK
-237 TANGL
+237 
-242 PYTEQTPFE
+242 
-251 GPTNGHFVYN
+251 PTNGHFIYD
-261 ANSIPS
+261 ANTIPS
-267 TMTLNATNG
+267 SMILNAANGTMTS
-276 TITPTNNSAAGQTND
+276 TNNNAAGQTND
-291 FVSFTGNVVDGDNS
+291 FISFTANEDDGDNS
-305 YILSN
+305 KIESN

-317 GTDITKLKFQFKTGI
+317 GTDITKLKFQFLSGI
-332 AGTIYKKSIA
+332 SGTIYNKPIA

-347 ISKPI
+347 ISIPI

-386 KGNRTPIALYV
+386 KGNRTPIAVYV
-397 GTHNGHKFAIALNDA
+397 GTVNGKKYAISLKDA
-412 KYPRTGGQG
+412 ANGV
-421 SWYLGPWSRN
+421 SWA
-431 NSNNATYLHNI
+431 NSGYGDNTPAKGVNETI
-442 NTQTPKYDGYETT
+442 NRYDGYTITHDWATT
-455 YESNTTWANPQGGKV
+455 TKPRTDSNPV
-470 KADNENFDAF
+470 KATNQKFPAF
-480 YAAAHYSPGVN
+480 YNAANYNAGVA

-497 NAKWYLPSWGEW
+497 NTKWFLPGLGEW
-509 DDAYRTFGFESI
+509 NVAVENLLEAGSLKGKGVHNFINYNSGSLGYKKLDI
-521 IGKKEKNDEVW
+521 I
-532 YSSDLQYQLVQ
+532 
-543 ILFLQAGGSPAS
+543 FRQAGGLPPDQY
-555 GFYWTADTH
+555 YWTADKYNSGNIYTVVIR
-564 GKSYTIMIRP
+564 GWANRIQLSYTQP
-574 KVTKKLDWPQIN
+574 TKSD
-586 DVNKT
+586 
-591 DQWGA
+591 GA
-596 TRAFIRY
+596 CRAFIQY

>member
-75 RAAQENEGR
+75 RAAQDNEGR

-107 AKAAETRAVGQAPA
+107 TKTANTRAVGQAPA

-197 DNVTI
+197 GNVTI

-224 IKAFSAKFDRASK
+224 IKAFSKEVFDK
-237 TANGL
+237 
-242 PYTEQTPFE
+242 
-251 GPTNGHFVYN
+251 PTNGHFIYD
-261 ANSIPS
+261 ANTIPS
-267 TMTLNATNG
+267 SMILNAANGTMTS
-276 TITPTNNSAAGQTND
+276 TNNNAAGQTND
-291 FVSFTGNVVDGDNS
+291 FVSFTANEVDGDNS
-305 YILSN
+305 KIESN

-317 GTDITKLKFQFKTGI
+317 GTDITKLKFQFLSGI
-332 AGTIYKKSIA
+332 SGTIYNKPIA

-347 ISKPI
+347 ISNPI

-361 YIVSTTVYY
+361 YIISTTVYY

-386 KGNRTPIALYV
+386 KGNRTPIAVYV
-397 GTHNGHKFAIALNDA
+397 GTVNGKKYAISLKDA
-412 KYPRTGGQG
+412 ANGVNWANYKYGD
-421 SWYLGPWSRN
+421 
-431 NSNNATYLHNI
+431 
-442 NTQTPKYDGYETT
+442 NTTPKGVNETINRYDGYKITHDWATT
-455 YESNTTWANPQGGKV
+455 TRPAYDSNPV
-470 KADNENFDAF
+470 KATNQNFPAF
-480 YAAAHYSPGVN
+480 YNAANYNAGVA
-491 LTGSIA
+491 LTGTIA
-497 NAKWYLPSWGEW
+497 NTKWFLPGLGEW
-509 DDAYRTFGFESI
+509 NLAVENLLEAGSLKNKGVHNYINYNSGSLGYKKLDI
-521 IGKKEKNDEVW
+521 I
-532 YSSDLQYQLVQ
+532 
-543 ILFLQAGGSPAS
+543 FRQAGGFPPDQY
-555 GFYWTADTH
+555 YWTADKYNNGNIYTVVIR
-564 GKSYTIMIRP
+564 GWANKIQLSFTQPTKS
-574 KVTKKLDWPQIN
+574 D
-586 DVNKT
+586 
-591 DQWGA
+591 GA
-596 TRAFIRY
+596 CRAFIQY

>member
-1 MAIFLLRINK
+1 
-11 KQAMNKKK
+11 MNKKK

-97 EALVEVVETP
+97 EALVEVIETP

-197 DNVTI
+197 GNVTI

-224 IKAFSAKFDRASK
+224 IKAFSKEVFDK
-237 TANGL
+237 
-242 PYTEQTPFE
+242 
-251 GPTNGHFVYN
+251 PTNGHFIYD
-261 ANSIPS
+261 ANTIPS
-267 TMTLNATNG
+267 SMILNAANGTMTS
-276 TITPTNNSAAGQTND
+276 TNNNAAGQTND
-291 FVSFTGNVVDGDNS
+291 FVSFTANEADGDNS
-305 YILSN
+305 KIESN

-317 GTDITKLKFQFKTGI
+317 GTDITKLKFQFLSGI
-332 AGTIYKKSIA
+332 SGTIYNKPIA

-347 ISKPI
+347 ISNPI

-361 YIVSTTVYY
+361 YIISTTVYY

-386 KGNRTPIALYV
+386 KGNRTPIAVYV
-397 GTHNGHKFAIALNDA
+397 GTVNGKKYAISLKDA
-412 KYPRTGGQG
+412 ANGVNWANYKYGD
-421 SWYLGPWSRN
+421 
-431 NSNNATYLHNI
+431 
-442 NTQTPKYDGYETT
+442 NTTPKGVNETINRYDGYKITHDWATT
-455 YESNTTWANPQGGKV
+455 TRPAYDSNPV
-470 KADNENFDAF
+470 KATNQNFPAF
-480 YAAAHYSPGVN
+480 YNAANYNAGVA
-491 LTGSIA
+491 LTGTIA
-497 NAKWYLPSWGEW
+497 NTKWFLPGLGEW
-509 DDAYRTFGFESI
+509 NLAVENLLEAGSLKNKGVHNYINYNSGSLGYKKLDI
-521 IGKKEKNDEVW
+521 I
-532 YSSDLQYQLVQ
+532 
-543 ILFLQAGGSPAS
+543 FRQAGGFPPDQY
-555 GFYWTADTH
+555 YWTADKYNNGNIYTVVIR
-564 GKSYTIMIRP
+564 GWANKIQLSFTQPTKS
-574 KVTKKLDWPQIN
+574 D
-586 DVNKT
+586 
-591 DQWGA
+591 GA
-596 TRAFIRY
+596 CRAFIQY

>member
-97 EALVEVVETP
+97 EALVEVIETP

-141 YKSDGTY
+141 YKSNGTY

-197 DNVTI
+197 GNVTI

-224 IKAFSAKFDRASK
+224 VKAFSKQVFDK
-237 TANGL
+237 
-242 PYTEQTPFE
+242 
-251 GPTNGHFVYN
+251 PTNGHFIYD
-261 ANSIPS
+261 ANTIPS
-267 TMTLNATNG
+267 SMILNAANGTMTS
-276 TITPTNNSAAGQTND
+276 TNNNAAGQTND
-291 FVSFTGNVVDGDNS
+291 FVSFTANEADGDNS
-305 YILSN
+305 KIESN

-317 GTDITKLKFQFKTGI
+317 GTDITKLKFQFLSGI
-332 AGTIYKKSIA
+332 SGTIYNKPIA

-347 ISKPI
+347 ISNPI

-361 YIVSTTVYY
+361 YIVTTTVYY

-386 KGNRTPIALYV
+386 KGNRTPIAVYV
-397 GTHNGHKFAIALNDA
+397 GTVNGKKYAISLKDA
-412 KYPRTGGQG
+412 ANGV
-421 SWYLGPWSRN
+421 SWAKSGYGDNTPFKGVN
-431 NSNNATYLHNI
+431 ETI
-442 NTQTPKYDGYETT
+442 NRYDGYTITHDWATT
-455 YESNTTWANPQGGKV
+455 KKPASDSNPV
-470 KADNENFDAF
+470 KATNQNFPAF
-480 YAAAHYSPGVN
+480 YNAANYNAGVA
-491 LTGSIA
+491 LTGAIA
-497 NAKWYLPSWGEW
+497 NTKWFLPGLGEW
-509 DDAYRTFGFESI
+509 NLAVENLLEAGSLKNKSVHAFINYNSGSLGYKKLDI
-521 IGKKEKNDEVW
+521 I
-532 YSSDLQYQLVQ
+532 
-543 ILFLQAGGSPAS
+543 FRQAGGFPPDQY
-555 GFYWTADTH
+555 YWTADKYNN
-564 GKSYTIMIRP
+564 GNIYTVVIRGWADKIQLSFTQP
-574 KVTKKLDWPQIN
+574 TQSN
-586 DVNKT
+586 
-591 DQWGA
+591 GA
-596 TRAFIRY
+596 CRAFIQY

>member
-107 AKAAETRAVGQAPA
+107 TKTVNTRAVGQAPA

-197 DNVTI
+197 GNVTI

-224 IKAFSAKFDRASK
+224 IKAFSKEVFDK
-237 TANGL
+237 
-242 PYTEQTPFE
+242 
-251 GPTNGHFVYN
+251 PTNGHFIYD
-261 ANSIPS
+261 ANTIPS
-267 TMTLNATNG
+267 SMTLNAANG
-276 TITPTNNSAAGQTND
+276 TMTSTNNNAAGQTND
-291 FVSFTGNVVDGDNS
+291 FVSFTANEADGDNS
-305 YILSN
+305 KIESN

-317 GTDITKLKFQFKTGI
+317 GTDITKLKFQFLSGI
-332 AGTIYKKSIA
+332 SGTIYNKPIA

-347 ISKPI
+347 ISNPI

-386 KGNRTPIALYV
+386 KGNRTPIAVYV
-397 GTHNGHKFAIALNDA
+397 GTVNGKKYAISLKDA
-412 KYPRTGGQG
+412 ANGV
-421 SWYLGPWSRN
+421 SWAKNGYGDNTPFKGVN
-431 NSNNATYLHNI
+431 ETI
-442 NTQTPKYDGYETT
+442 NRYDGYKITHDWATT
-455 YESNTTWANPQGGKV
+455 TKPAYDSNPI
-470 KADNENFDAF
+470 KATNQNFPAF
-480 YAAAHYSPGVN
+480 YNAANYNAGVA
-491 LTGSIA
+491 LTGTIA
-497 NAKWYLPSWGEW
+497 NTKWFLPGLGEW
-509 DDAYRTFGFESI
+509 NVAVENLLEAGSLKGKGVHNFINYNSGSLGYKKLDI
-521 IGKKEKNDEVW
+521 I
-532 YSSDLQYQLVQ
+532 
-543 ILFLQAGGSPAS
+543 FRQAGGFPPDQY
-555 GFYWTADTH
+555 YWTADKYNNGNIYTVVIR
-564 GKSYTIMIRP
+564 GWANRIQLSFTQPTKS
-574 KVTKKLDWPQIN
+574 D
-586 DVNKT
+586 
-591 DQWGA
+591 GA
-596 TRAFIRY
+596 CRAFIQY

>member
-107 AKAAETRAVGQAPA
+107 TKTANTRAVGQAPA

-141 YKSDGTY
+141 YKSNGTY

-197 DNVTI
+197 GNVTI

-224 IKAFSAKFDRASK
+224 VKAFSKQVFDK
-237 TANGL
+237 
-242 PYTEQTPFE
+242 
-251 GPTNGHFVYN
+251 PTNGHFIYD
-261 ANSIPS
+261 ANTIPS
-267 TMTLNATNG
+267 SMILNAANGTMTS
-276 TITPTNNSAAGQTND
+276 TNNNAAGQTND

-317 GTDITKLKFQFKTGI
+317 GTDITKLKFQFLSGI
-332 AGTIYKKSIA
+332 SGTIYNKPIA

-347 ISKPI
+347 ISNPI

-361 YIVSTTVYY
+361 YIVTTTVYY

-386 KGNRTPIALYV
+386 KGNRTPIAVYV
-397 GTHNGHKFAIALNDA
+397 GTVNGKKYAISLKDA
-412 KYPRTGGQG
+412 ANGV
-421 SWYLGPWSRN
+421 SWAKSGYGDNTPFKGVN
-431 NSNNATYLHNI
+431 ETI
-442 NTQTPKYDGYETT
+442 NRYDGYTITHDWATT
-455 YESNTTWANPQGGKV
+455 KKPASDSNPV
-470 KADNENFDAF
+470 KATNQNFPAF
-480 YAAAHYSPGVN
+480 YNAANYNAGVA
-491 LTGSIA
+491 LTGAIA
-497 NAKWYLPSWGEW
+497 NTKWFLPGLGEW
-509 DDAYRTFGFESI
+509 NLAVENLLEAGSLKNKSVHAFINYNSGSLGYKKLDI
-521 IGKKEKNDEVW
+521 I
-532 YSSDLQYQLVQ
+532 
-543 ILFLQAGGSPAS
+543 FRQAGGFPPDQY
-555 GFYWTADTH
+555 YWTADKYNN
-564 GKSYTIMIRP
+564 GNIYTVVIRGWADKIQLSFTQP
-574 KVTKKLDWPQIN
+574 TQSN
-586 DVNKT
+586 
-591 DQWGA
+591 GA
-596 TRAFIRY
+596 CRAFIQY

>member
-1 MAIFLLRINK
+1 
-11 KQAMNKKK
+11 MNKKK

-75 RAAQENEGR
+75 RVAQENEGR

-107 AKAAETRAVGQAPA
+107 TKTANTRAVGQAPA

-197 DNVTI
+197 GNVTI

-224 IKAFSAKFDRASK
+224 IKAFSKEVFDK
-237 TANGL
+237 
-242 PYTEQTPFE
+242 
-251 GPTNGHFVYN
+251 PTNGHFIYD
-261 ANSIPS
+261 ANTIPS
-267 TMTLNATNG
+267 SMILNAANGTMTS
-276 TITPTNNSAAGQTND
+276 TNNNAAGQTND
-291 FVSFTGNVVDGDNS
+291 FVSFTANEADGDNS
-305 YILSN
+305 KIESN

-317 GTDITKLKFQFKTGI
+317 GTDITKLKFQFLSGI
-332 AGTIYKKSIA
+332 SGTIYNKPIA

-347 ISKPI
+347 ISNPI

-361 YIVSTTVYY
+361 YIISTTVYY

-386 KGNRTPIALYV
+386 KGNRTPIAVYV
-397 GTHNGHKFAIALNDA
+397 GTVNGKKYAISLKDA
-412 KYPRTGGQG
+412 ANGVNWANNKYGD
-421 SWYLGPWSRN
+421 
-431 NSNNATYLHNI
+431 
-442 NTQTPKYDGYETT
+442 NTTPKGVNETINRYDGYKITHEWGTT
-455 YESNTTWANPQGGKV
+455 TKPAYDSNPI
-470 KADNENFDAF
+470 KATNQNFPAF
-480 YAAAHYSPGVN
+480 YNAANYNAGVA
-491 LTGSIA
+491 LTGTIA
-497 NAKWYLPSWGEW
+497 NTKWFLPGLGEW
-509 DDAYRTFGFESI
+509 NLAVENLLEAGSLKNKGVHAFINYNSGSLGYKKLDI
-521 IGKKEKNDEVW
+521 I
-532 YSSDLQYQLVQ
+532 
-543 ILFLQAGGSPAS
+543 FRQAGGFPPDQY
-555 GFYWTADTH
+555 YWTADKYNNGNIYTVVIR
-564 GKSYTIMIRP
+564 GWANKIQLSFTQPTKS
-574 KVTKKLDWPQIN
+574 D
-586 DVNKT
+586 
-591 DQWGA
+591 GA
-596 TRAFIRY
+596 CRAFIQY